1 MFSLCGNVI
10 MQVEVAKH
18 MSRELIGLVEIFDG
32 CNSNFLDSISVLLH
46 EINIPPDNVLFRAN
60 EVSRELYIV
69 ASGMMQL
76 LVESDD
82 AGLIVENVRSAGQV
96 GSGRMPS
103 WQKLF

>member
-1 MFSLCGNVI
+1 

-46 EINIPPDNVLFRAN
+46 EVNIAPDNVLFRAN
-60 EVSRELYIV
+60 EVSRELYII

-82 AGLIVENVRSAGQV
+82 AGVVVENVRSAGQV
-96 GSGRMPS
+96 MPS
-103 WQKLF
+103 LTAPQS

>member
-1 MFSLCGNVI
+1 
-10 MQVEVAKH
+10 

-46 EINIPPDNVLFRAN
+46 EVNIAPDNVLFRAN

-82 AGLIVENVRSAGQV
+82 AGVIVQNVRSAGQV
-96 GSGRMPS
+96 CPVD
-103 WQKLF
+103 QKIVWCLKNQVRCCPGLTSALQ